1 MIAMFTSVSV
11 FGEWAAETEAAGNGT
26 GAGLRAKLARG
37 CPIETE
43 MRPNSMA
50 LFGRMKYNYRFWIE
64 LFHIDCRNYPSKGA
78 GFFKWFK

>member
-1 MIAMFTSVSV
+1 
-11 FGEWAAETEAAGNGT
+11 
-26 GAGLRAKLARG
+26 RG

-78 GFFKWFK
+78 GFAAEQRFFLFSVGRFYHFTATVHFVKIF